1 MDLIKKDS
9 CESQKEIL
17 ASLKDK
23 IWFTYK
29 ARMYAHKRLD
39 FYDVHTQFILI
50 WYSLSLV
57 IISVISL
64 RIDKLYGSNT
74 DIIITCLSIIVLI
87 LTLTVTTRDFRGRA
101 ISMRENYL
109 GLQRLYNEID
119 TNVKT
124 ASQIADEYHHYLS
137 KGENHYS
144 IDDIAQRVMT
154 KNLTSR
160 IPSCTENII
169 FYLSV
174 IIRYTIIFIL
184 YILPAILIYHAALK
198 VNFMLS

>member
-1 MDLIKKDS
+1 MDIINKCS
-9 CESQKEIL
+9 CEKEEYI
-17 ASLKDK
+17 SLRDK

-29 ARMYAHKRLD
+29 ARMYAHKRLN

-50 WYSLSLV
+50 WYSLTLV

-74 DIIITCLSIIVLI
+74 DIIITCLSIVVLV
-87 LTLTVTTRDFRGRA
+87 LTLTVTARDFRGRA

-109 GLQRLYNEID
+109 GLQRLYNEIN
-119 TNVKT
+119 TNGKT
-124 ASQIADEYHHYLS
+124 VPQIADEYHNYLY

-144 IDDIAQRVMT
+144 IDDMEHRVLA
-154 KNLTSR
+154 KGLTSR
-160 IPSCTENII
+160 TPSCTENIF
-169 FYLSV
+169 FYSSV
-174 IIRYTIIFIL
+174 IVRYIIIFLL
-184 YILPAILIYHAALK
+184 YILPAILIYHAVLK